1 MRISAG
7 QFELFGATPAPSVAP
22 VEPPK
27 RIARPRAEPAPAV
40 APPVAIL
47 PRVPE
52 PIADPIATMTDP
64 AVLSVSE
71 VTRQIKGLV
80 EGRFLRVAVSGEIS
94 NFKRQGSGHF
104 YFTLKDADACLP
116 CVMWRRDAERIPFE
130 IKDGLQLLCRG
141 RIEVYAPHGKY
152 QLIAEGLEPMGAGA
166 LALAFEQLKAKLQK
180 EGLFDRKRPLPF
192 LARRIGVITS
202 PTGAALRDF
211 LRVLHLRYPGLPVQV
226 VGVKVQG
233 DGAAPEI
240 AAALDWL
247 SVRGEVDVVVLTRGG
262 GSMEDLWA
270 FNEEPVAR
278 AIARCSVPVVS
289 AVGHEIDFTI
299 ADFVADHRA
308 ATPTAA
314 AERLA
319 PVRADLTAALAIA
332 AQRLRRSLQSSVQA
346 RRQSLLKFQ
355 MRLGDPLR
363 SLGDRRVG
371 LADLEERLRA
381 AVRSATEERRLQLRE
396 TRDRLERQNPRS
408 ALLERL
414 RALQLLRA
422 ALERSWQR
430 AVGVEGRRLALTGL
444 RSRLG
449 ASAGAALQKRQERL
463 KIGQASLE
471 AFSPQRVFERGYSM
485 TRSVRK
491 NLLVRSPRDVAPG
504 DELEIVLGLRLV
516 EEKLVEESLRAVVQP
531 TSPCDLVHDSARDSD

>member
-1 MRISAG
+1 MKISAG
-7 QFELFGATPAPSVAP
+7 QFELFGGSPSQPSSAAASAPLARKRVAPSLRDLPPVAVLPP
-22 VEPPK
+22 VP
-27 RIARPRAEPAPAV
+27 EPAPE
-40 APPVAIL
+40 PVA
-47 PRVPE
+47 
-52 PIADPIATMTDP
+52 TMVEP

-71 VTRQIKGLV
+71 VTRQIKGLL
-80 EGRFLRVAVSGEIS
+80 EGRFLRVAVTGEIS
-94 NFKRQGSGHF
+94 NFKRQGSGHL

-116 CVMWRRDAERIPFE
+116 CVMWRREAARIPFE
-130 IKDGLQLLCRG
+130 LKDGLQILCHG

-152 QLIAEGLEPMGAGA
+152 QMIAEGLEPMGAGA
-166 LALAFEQLKAKLQK
+166 LALAFEQLKEKLQK

-233 DGAAPEI
+233 DGAASEI

-247 SVRGEVDVVVLTRGG
+247 SVRGEVDVIVLTRGG

-270 FNEEPVAR
+270 FNEEVVSR
-278 AIARCSVPVVS
+278 AIARCLVPVVS

-308 ATPTAA
+308 PTPTGA

-319 PVRADLTAALAIA
+319 PVRADLTAALAIT
-332 AQRLRRSLQSSVQA
+332 AQRLRRALQSSVQA
-346 RRQSLLKFQ
+346 RRQSLLKFR
-355 MRLGDPLR
+355 MRLGDPRR

-381 AVRSATEERRLQLRE
+381 GVRVAMERRRLQLRE
-396 TRDRLERQNPRS
+396 TRDRLERQNPRA

-414 RALQLLRA
+414 RELQLLRV
-422 ALERSWQR
+422 ALDRSGRR
-430 AVGVEGRRLALTGL
+430 AVGVEERRLGL
-444 RSRLG
+444 RELRGRLG
-449 ASAGAALQKRQERL
+449 ISARAVLQQRQESL
-463 KIGQASLE
+463 GISKASLE

-485 TRSVRK
+485 TRSARSRR
-491 NLLVRSPRDVAPG
+491 LVRSPRDVVPG
-504 DELEIVLGLRLV
+504 EEIEIVLGLRLV
-516 EEKLVEESLRAVVQP
+516 EERLVEESLRAVVQP
-531 TSPCDLVHDSARDSD
+531 TPIDVPNPDV